1 MAASPPKRPALRKNA
16 KSSKTYCEKTNE
28 ELKLFQPDQIS
39 ARGAVP
45 RPSRS
50 RSGAAPTPAHVQ
62 DCEEPLMMWK
72 RGNKSMVGVDIGSSS
87 VKAVELQGKNGD
99 FQLVSLGY
107 EGLEPDSVVDGQIM
121 ELNSVSQAIANIFN
135 EHKIKTTRVAAGV
148 NGHSVIVKNI
158 VLPQMTGEEL
168 QESFAWHAEEHI
180 PFDIS
185 DVNLDYHVTGSTPD
199 AIHVLLAACKRDKI
213 ANLKQAIQLAGKQ
226 PAVIDVDA
234 FALQNCYELNYD
246 PQPGQIVA
254 LLNIGASTTN
264 INILN
269 GNRSV
274 FTRDAS
280 FGGNQYT
287 SLLQKELGL
296 NFDQAERVKRGMP
309 LPEGVEPREIEP
321 ILDTVSDILALEI
334 QKTMDFY
341 RATVEDGES
350 AVQKILISGGGS
362 KLNGLV
368 DFLAKEFEIPVE
380 VFDPF
385 RKIRVDSRGFDP
397 EYMREIV
404 PEMAIAVG
412 LALRGVD
419 AR

>member
-1 MAASPPKRPALRKNA
+1 
-16 KSSKTYCEKTNE
+16 
-28 ELKLFQPDQIS
+28 
-39 ARGAVP
+39 
-45 RPSRS
+45 
-50 RSGAAPTPAHVQ
+50 
-62 DCEEPLMMWK
+62 MMWNSVK
-72 RGNKSMVGVDIGSSS
+72 KSMVGVDIGSSS
-87 VKAVELQGKNGD
+87 VKTVELQGKNND

-107 EGLEPDSVVDGQIM
+107 EALPPDSIVDGQIM
-121 ELNSVSQAIANIFN
+121 ELNSVSNAIGSIFK
-135 EHKIKTTRVAAGV
+135 EHKIKTTKVAAGV

-158 VLPQMTGEEL
+158 VLPQMTDDEL

-185 DVNLDYHVTGSTPD
+185 DVNLYYHVTGTSAD
-199 AIHVLLAACKRDKI
+199 AIQVLMAACKRDKV
-213 ANLKQAIQLAGKQ
+213 ANVKQAIQLAGKQ
-226 PAVIDVDA
+226 PAIIDVDA

-246 PQPGQIVA
+246 PQAGQVVA

-269 GNRSV
+269 GARSV
-274 FTRDAS
+274 FTRDAT

-296 NFDQAERVKRGMP
+296 TFDQAERVKRGMP
-309 LPEGVEPREIEP
+309 MPEGSEHRDIEP

-350 AVQKILISGGGS
+350 AVQKILVSGGGS
-362 KLNGLV
+362 KLKGLV
-368 DFLAKEFEIPVE
+368 EFLARRFEIPAE

-419 AR
+419 VR

>member
-1 MAASPPKRPALRKNA
+1 
-16 KSSKTYCEKTNE
+16 
-28 ELKLFQPDQIS
+28 
-39 ARGAVP
+39 
-45 RPSRS
+45 
-50 RSGAAPTPAHVQ
+50 
-62 DCEEPLMMWK
+62 MWK

-87 VKAVELQGKNGD
+87 VKAVELRGKGGD
-99 FQLVSLGY
+99 FQLLSLGY
-107 EGLEPDSVVDGQIM
+107 EGLQPDSVVDGQIM
-121 ELNSVSQAIANIFN
+121 ELNAVSTAIGNIFN
-135 EHKIKTTRVAAGV
+135 EHKIKTTKVAAGV

-158 VLPQMTGEEL
+158 VLPQMTEDEL

-199 AIHVLLAACKRDKI
+199 AIQVLLAACKRDKV
-213 ANLKQAIQLAGKQ
+213 ANLKQTIQLAGKQ

-246 PQPGQIVA
+246 PQPGHIVA

-269 GNRSV
+269 GARSV

-296 NFDQAERVKRGMP
+296 TFDQAERVKRGMP
-309 LPEGVEPREIEP
+309 VPDDVEHREIEP

-350 AVQKILISGGGS
+350 AVQQILVSGGGS
-362 KLNGLV
+362 KLKGLV
-368 DFLAKEFEIPVE
+368 EFLSKRFEMPVE
-380 VFDPF
+380 MFDPF

>member
-1 MAASPPKRPALRKNA
+1 
-16 KSSKTYCEKTNE
+16 
-28 ELKLFQPDQIS
+28 
-39 ARGAVP
+39 
-45 RPSRS
+45 
-50 RSGAAPTPAHVQ
+50 
-62 DCEEPLMMWK
+62 
-72 RGNKSMVGVDIGSSS
+72 MVGVDIGSSS

-107 EGLEPDSVVDGQIM
+107 ESLQPDSVVDGQIM
-121 ELNSVSQAIANIFN
+121 ELNAVSSAIGNIFT
-135 EHKIKTTRVAAGV
+135 EHKIKTSQVAAGV

-158 VLPQMTGEEL
+158 VLPQMTDGEL

-185 DVNLDYHVTGSTPD
+185 DVNLDYHVTDSTPD

-246 PQPGQIVA
+246 PQPGQVVA

-274 FTRDAS
+274 FTRDAT

-296 NFDQAERVKRGMP
+296 TFDQAEQVKRGMP
-309 LPEGVEPREIEP
+309 LPESIEQRDIQP

-341 RATVEDGES
+341 RATVEDGEE
-350 AVQKILISGGGS
+350 AVQQILVSGGGS
-362 KLNGLV
+362 KLRGLV
-368 DFLAKEFEIPVE
+368 EFLASRFEVSVE

-385 RKIRVDSRGFDP
+385 RKIRVDARGFDP
-397 EYMREIV
+397 DYMREVV

-412 LALRGVD
+412 LALRGVN
-419 AR
+419 AQ